1 MSSILIKN
9 PLRVATMDDDRR
21 EFTGGHILCRDGVL
35 ESLGPE
41 PLEAEVDEVIEADG
55 MVVLPGLIN
64 THHHLYQ
71 TLTRNVPLLQNR
83 SLFGWL
89 TGHYEIWRELT
100 AEAVRVSAT
109 TGLLE
114 LMKSGATTSSDHLY
128 LFPANCDGLLIDQEI
143 EAARELGIRFQPTR
157 GSMSLGQSRGGLPPD
172 DTVQTEK
179 EIMADYERLLA
190 RYHDDSPGAMVRLAL
205 APCSPFS
212 VTPELMRHTARFARA
227 NGLMMHTHLA
237 ETLDEERFCLRAF
250 GQRPLDFVDGLG
262 WLADNTWFAH
272 AVHLNADEITRLGA
286 AGVGVSHCPSSNLR
300 LGSGIAPVKELLEA
314 GVAVSLAVDGSAS
327 NDSSNIL
334 LETRNAMLLSRLREE
349 QHWLTA
355 RDTLWMATRG
365 GARALGRDDI
375 GQLIPGKRADLAL
388 FSVEGVEYA
397 GGLADPLAAL
407 VFNVRQS
414 PVDYLVVDGQVRIRA
429 GATGIDEYKLVDRHN
444 AIAAEMLDR
453 AARQTGIDYRQH
465 EDPATGDTGTKGS
478 N

>member
-1 MSSILIKN
+1 MSSLLIKN
-9 PLRVATMDDDRR
+9 PLLVATMDDGRR
-21 EFTGGHILCRDGVL
+21 EFAGGHILCRDGVL

-41 PLEAEVDEVIEADG
+41 PLDVEADEVIEAQG
-55 MVVLPGLIN
+55 MLVLPGFIN

-128 LFPANCDGLLIDQEI
+128 LFPADCGGLLIDEEI
-143 EAARELGIRFQPTR
+143 EAAKELGIRFQPTR
-157 GSMSLGQSRGGLPPD
+157 GSMSLGQSLGGLPPD

-212 VTPELMRHTARFARA
+212 VTPELMRHTAKFAQA

-237 ETLDEERFCLRAF
+237 ETLDEERFCLREF

-262 WLADNTWFAH
+262 WLAPNTWFAH
-272 AVHLNADEITRLGA
+272 AVHLNADEITRLGD
-286 AGVGVSHCPSSNLR
+286 AGVGVSHCPTSNLR
-300 LGSGIAPVKELLEA
+300 LGSGLAPVKELLEA

-334 LETRNAMLLSRLREE
+334 LETRNALLFSRTRDE

-355 RDTLWMATRG
+355 RDTLLMATRG

-375 GQLIPGKRADLAL
+375 GQLATGKRADLAL
-388 FSVEGVEYA
+388 FSLDGVEYA

-407 VFNVRQS
+407 VFSVRLS
-414 PVDYLVVDGQVRIRA
+414 PVDYLVIDGKLRIRSGVA
-429 GATGIDEYKLVDRHN
+429 EVDEAALVGRHN
-444 AIAAEMLDR
+444 RISGEMLDR
-453 AARQTGIDYRQH
+453 AARRTGIDFRQH
-465 EDPATGDTGTKGS
+465 EDPATGQAG

>member
-1 MSSILIKN
+1 
-9 PLRVATMDDDRR
+9 MDDSRR
-21 EFTGGHILCRDGVL
+21 EFTGGHILCRDGLL

-41 PLEAEVDEVIEADG
+41 PMKAEADEVIEADG
-55 MVVLPGLIN
+55 MLVLPGFIN

-89 TGHYEIWRELT
+89 TGHYEIWWELT

-128 LFPANCDGLLIDQEI
+128 LFPATCDGLLIDEEI

-212 VTPELMRHTARFARA
+212 VTPELMRHTAQFARA

-237 ETLDEERFCLRAF
+237 ETLDEERFCLREF

-272 AVHLNADEITRLGA
+272 AVHLNADEITRLGT
-286 AGVGVSHCPSSNLR
+286 AGVGVSHCPTSNLR

-314 GVAVSLAVDGSAS
+314 GVAVSLAVDGSGS

-355 RDTLWMATRG
+355 RDTLLMATRG

-388 FSVEGVEYA
+388 FSVAGVEYA

-429 GATGIDEYKLVDRHN
+429 GATEIDESELVVRHN

-453 AARQTGIDYRQH
+453 AARQTGIDFRQH
-465 EDPATGDTGTKGS
+465 EQPAAGAAGS
-478 N
+478 